1 MLVRLVLLVLLAPGL
16 VQGVGRHPVS
26 GREYGRP
33 MGVGSAPWL
42 DRSERE
48 AEERPTQALAFL
60 DIKPGWVVADIG
72 AGSGYFTERLSRLV
86 GATGRV
92 YANDIQKG
100 MLDLLQRRLASQ
112 QLQNVTLV
120 LGEPADPKLPPSS
133 IDLALMVDV
142 YHELGDPQTMLANI
156 KKALKPDGRL
166 ALIEYKGE
174 DPSVPILPLHKMT
187 VAQARLELEP
197 EGFVLT
203 SVNSSLPRQH
213 VLVFSA
219 RTRAE

>member
-26 GREYGRP
+26 GREYARP

-100 MLDLLQRRLASQ
+100 MLDLLQRLLASQ

-166 ALIEYKGE
+166 AL
-174 DPSVPILPLHKMT
+174 
-187 VAQARLELEP
+187 
-197 EGFVLT
+197 
-203 SVNSSLPRQH
+203 SS
-213 VLVFSA
+213 
-219 RTRAE
+219 TRAKTRRCRFCRCTR

>member
-26 GREYGRP
+26 GREYARP
-33 MGVGSAPWL
+33 IGVGSAPWL

-60 DIKPGWVVADIG
+60 DIKPVWVVTDIG

>member
-26 GREYGRP
+26 GREYARP
-33 MGVGSAPWL
+33 IGVGSAPWL

>member
-1 MLVRLVLLVLLAPGL
+1 MDIADVQRKLSVCSSASSSWCCLLLGWSRVL
-16 VQGVGRHPVS
+16 
-26 GREYGRP
+26 
-33 MGVGSAPWL
+33 GSAPWL

>member
-26 GREYGRP
+26 GREYARP

>member
-26 GREYGRP
+26 GREYARP
-33 MGVGSAPWL
+33 IGVGSAPWL

-166 ALIEYKGE
+166 ALIQYKGE

-213 VLVFSA
+213 VRCLQCPHA
-219 RTRAE
+219 G

>member
-1 MLVRLVLLVLLAPGL
+1 M
-16 VQGVGRHPVS
+16 
-26 GREYGRP
+26 
-33 MGVGSAPWL
+33 
-42 DRSERE
+42 
-48 AEERPTQALAFL
+48 
-60 DIKPGWVVADIG
+60 
-72 AGSGYFTERLSRLV
+72 SRLV

-156 KKALKPDGRL
+156 KKALKPDGSL

>member
-26 GREYGRP
+26 GREYARP
-33 MGVGSAPWL
+33 IGVGSAPWL

-112 QLQNVTLV
+112 QLQNVSLV

>member
-26 GREYGRP
+26 GREYARP
-33 MGVGSAPWL
+33 IGVGSAPWL

-156 KKALKPDGRL
+156 RRALKPDGRL

>member
-1 MLVRLVLLVLLAPGL
+1 MLVRLVILVLLAPGL

-26 GREYGRP
+26 GREYARP
-33 MGVGSAPWL
+33 IGVGSAPWL

-133 IDLALMVDV
+133 IDLALMVDA

-156 KKALKPDGRL
+156 KKALKPNGRL

-197 EGFVLT
+197 EGFALT

>member
-26 GREYGRP
+26 GREYARP

-166 ALIEYKGE
+166 ALIEYKGQ

>member
-26 GREYGRP
+26 GREYARP
-33 MGVGSAPWL
+33 IGVGSAPWL

-100 MLDLLQRRLASQ
+100 MLDLLQRRPASQ